1 MITVDV
7 WGDIACPWCFI
18 GSRFLQRAVDAWDGP
33 PLVVRHRAFELQPD
47 MPDRGAPYRPWMER
61 RFGGPEAVDAAF
73 ARVTEAAAAA
83 GIDLRLD
90 RVACAPNTRPAH
102 RVVALAGRDG
112 QAGPVLRALY
122 HGYFCDGVDVTDPA
136 ALTDLVAAAGR
147 DDAAELVARAWAG
160 EGEAPVAE
168 DQALARRLGATA
180 VPLVVAGMRRGL
192 VGAHPPEHLLAL
204 LGEVADGSA

>member
-33 PLVVRHRAFELQPD
+33 PLVVRHRAFELRPD
-47 MPDRGAPYRPWMER
+47 MPGRGLPYRPWMER
-61 RFGGPEAVDAAF
+61 TFGGPEAVDAAF
-73 ARVTEAAAAA
+73 ARVTEAGAAA

-90 RVACAPNTRPAH
+90 RVTCAPNTRLAH

-112 QAGPVLRALY
+112 DAGPVLQALY
-122 HGYFCDGVDVTDPA
+122 RGHFCDGVDVTDPE
-136 ALTDLVAAAGR
+136 ALTELAAAAGR
-147 DDAAELVARAWAG
+147 GDAAELVARARAG
-160 EGEAPVAE
+160 EGEGSVAE
-168 DQALARRLGATA
+168 DQALARRVGATA
-180 VPLVVAGMRRGL
+180 VPVVVADMRRGL

-204 LGEVADGSA
+204 LREVAAGDP